1 MTFDFST
8 PVDQPES
15 VCLQVLSQT
24 EVTPEVPTTGGESL
38 LELVLKAADLARE
51 LISPCLTGHGLN
63 DARFTIMRAIRNSAS
78 GECSQSE
85 LARRLDQSEAN
96 ISTLLDRMRGDGLVT
111 REKSPCDRRRSVVRI
126 TERGQDLLSRAER
139 DYGTRAE
146 EAFRAFDVFEIQ
158 AFRTQLES
166 LTAVWDLELE
176 QSETVSAVAG
186 RIGEVS
192 NDSTS
197 DNTVTRHAQAG

>member
-1 MTFDFST
+1 MTLEFSIPT
-8 PVDQPES
+8 DQVES
-15 VCLQVLSQT
+15 VCI
-24 EVTPEVPTTGGESL
+24 PVPTPVELVPPQQPSQSQST

-63 DARFTIMRAIRNSAS
+63 DARFTIMRAIRNSVA

-126 TERGQDLLSRAER
+126 TERGQELLGRAER
-139 DYGTRAE
+139 DYGTRAG
-146 EAFRAFDVFEIQ
+146 EAFKAFDTFEIQ
-158 AFRTQLES
+158 AFQTQLES
-166 LTAVWDLELE
+166 LTAVWELELE
-176 QSETVSAVAG
+176 QTDTTSAVAG
-186 RIGEVS
+186 RIGELTK
-192 NDSTS
+192 DETPE
-197 DNTVTRHAQAG
+197 NTVTRHAQAG